1 MAGKPFRLSIVSDVS
16 DVLRGNKDIEGSL
29 DDVADSLDDLA
40 RESQEAGRDLERG
53 LSDGA
58 DDAAREVER
67 ATDKIGRSLE
77 DTGDDA
83 RDAGR
88 DIEKHLEDA
97 ADEGEKAAEK
107 LERTFKEAFDE
118 VKGDAK
124 TSTREV
130 ADDTRRSMA
139 DAEDATEVFRDEA
152 KSNLSE
158 SVSSFRGEVEDIPD
172 LIQDILGGV
181 VADLGPA
188 GALGAAFAAVG
199 FGLAVSFYEDWKEQA
214 EKVEERISDMYEDML
229 ESGRNYLSEQ
239 YLNEQISGILNSAE
253 DAVIDYAKAQEIAA
267 AAGLE
272 VGAVVRAYAGH
283 AESATEVQ
291 EALSERLREA
301 VDEFHRLRDDGYLGA
316 ANALAQNIE
325 QLRDYD
331 DTLTGVTENV
341 TTAAER
347 AEIYRGAHLTSS
359 EAVRDH
365 LEAVADFDD
374 TLNEAREAIE
384 ENNEEIKNSTERAEA
399 NRGVLAGLAGDM
411 LDLRESAREA
421 GASTADL
428 TALQAEQADQFLD
441 TAKKA
446 GIEKDAALD
455 LATQLG
461 LIPENVATDIRER
474 GADAVIEQARRVRDT
489 VRAVTG
495 EDYTVDIGARLP
507 SRHELQNNLNALVWG
522 LTAPTAQVRVR
533 LGQSI
538 E

>member
-239 YLNEQISGILNSAE
+239 YLNEQISGILNSAK
-253 DAVIDYAKAQEIAA
+253 DAVINYQRAQEIAA
-267 AAGLE
+267 ATGLDL
-272 VGAVVRAYAGH
+272 ATVVRGYAGE
-283 AESATEVQ
+283 AESARIVQ
-291 EALSERLREA
+291 EALNEKIAEA
-301 VDEFHRLRDDGYLGA
+301 EADFA
-316 ANALAQNIE
+316 AAAEQGNAFGQALANDSPRLQGYREDLE
-325 QLRDYD
+325 QVAG
-331 DTLTGVTENV
+331 TIAS
-341 TTAAER
+341 AAER
-347 AEIYRGAHLTSS
+347 AEVYRGAHLTSS
-359 EAVRDH
+359 EAVREH

-461 LIPENVATDIRER
+461 LIPESVATDIRER